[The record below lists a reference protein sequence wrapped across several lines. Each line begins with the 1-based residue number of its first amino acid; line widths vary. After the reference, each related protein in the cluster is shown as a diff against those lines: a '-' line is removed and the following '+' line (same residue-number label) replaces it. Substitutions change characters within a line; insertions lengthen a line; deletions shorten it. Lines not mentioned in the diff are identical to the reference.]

1 MEELKEEIAEWL
13 YLYNCNSLINWE
25 NLDSLNREKFILRAT
40 EITLKFEI
48 YLKDHNY
55 VQLDEDQS
63 YPPIPRKDIV
73 HIIMERD
80 TQLRK
85 ANFKKVK

>member
-1 MEELKEEIAEWL
+1 MTEEELRLRNQMANDFADIWYKHDYHDAWQAMADHARNL
-13 YLYNCNSLINWE
+13 Y
-25 NLDSLNREKFILRAT
+25 KQAG
-40 EITLKFEI
+40 
-48 YLKDHNY
+48 Y

-85 ANFKKVK
+85 ANFKKVKSD